1 MDLSSIHMLDWV
13 VFFLVVVIIFITWRY
28 LHLHKTIDK
37 RAHALYE
44 DWRSC
49 AMEGD
54 VRKRAD
60 LLHREWTLQEEIR
73 IRRDAIGKS
82 EAVIRGKVTEHLTP
96 YFPEFPFDPRDA
108 RFLGTP
114 VDLIVFDGLSSGSL
128 SRIVFLEVKTG
139 KKGALSVR
147 EKQVRECI
155 GERLV
160 YYEVLHMRRD
170 E

>member
-1 MDLSSIHMLDWV
+1 MLRYV
-13 VFFLVVVIIFITWRY
+13 VIFLIVVIIFVAWKY
-28 LHLHKTIDK
+28 LRLHKTLDE

-44 DWRSC
+44 NWRSS

-54 VRKRAD
+54 VRERAD
-60 LLHREWTLQEEIR
+60 LLHREWTIEEEVR

-114 VDLIVFDGLSSGSL
+114 VDLIIFDGLSSGSL

-155 GERLV
+155 GKGRV
-160 YYEVLHMRRD
+160 HYEVFHMKRD
-170 E
+170 G